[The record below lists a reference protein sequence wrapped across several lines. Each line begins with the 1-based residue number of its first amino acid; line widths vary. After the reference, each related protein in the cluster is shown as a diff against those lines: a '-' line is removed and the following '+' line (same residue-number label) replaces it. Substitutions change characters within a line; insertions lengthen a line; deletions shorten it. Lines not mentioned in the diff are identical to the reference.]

1 MVDLPRLTSEPL
13 LILNTEPLGYSQE
26 ARIITPHSAGA
37 TTEAMERTEINM
49 ARLLPGYLQGDP
61 ER

>member
-13 LILNTEPLGYSQE
+13 RILNTEPLGYSQR
-26 ARIITPHSAGA
+26 ALIITPHIAGA
-37 TTEAMERTEINM
+37 TTEAMERTEIHIE
-49 ARLLPGYLQGDP
+49 RLLARYLQRDP